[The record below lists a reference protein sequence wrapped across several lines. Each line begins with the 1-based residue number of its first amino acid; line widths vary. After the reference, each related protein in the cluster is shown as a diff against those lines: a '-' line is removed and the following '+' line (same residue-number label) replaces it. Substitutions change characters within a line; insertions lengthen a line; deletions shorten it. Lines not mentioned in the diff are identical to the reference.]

1 MVRVEI
7 GTLGVGVGVSTSR
20 SLTEFNMEVIK
31 TPAMQPGSQTY
42 QILIVF
48 FYLIFDFIYVSS
60 DSS

>member
-1 MVRVEI
+1 MRVEI
-7 GTLGVGVGVSTSR
+7 GTLEVGVGVSTSR

-48 FYLIFDFIYVSS
+48 FYLIFDFIDVSS